1 MSTVLLLE
9 QKRGVQEDNHA
20 CSRGYNLERK
30 EEEEEMPLLL
40 LLNNISSASEDYV
53 ESSDR
58 GFLRIVL
65 IFH

>member
-20 CSRGYNLERK
+20 CSKGCNLERK

-40 LLNNISSASEDYV
+40 LLNNISSASED
-53 ESSDR
+53 
-58 GFLRIVL
+58 
-65 IFH
+65 